1 MPHQQTDSS
10 KAPAQNA
17 ATQPQAPNDMGREQ
31 NRALRPEPRNYAARD
46 VADASLAAP
55 AAGEIGDYA
64 DEGEATGYDGQ
75 QQGANHTNR
84 PHRTE
89 AQRTQ
94 GRLTREYAKRAINR
108 Q

>member
-1 MPHQQTDSS
+1 MPNQHTDSS
-10 KAPAQNA
+10 NV
-17 ATQPQAPNDMGREQ
+17 T
-31 NRALRPEPRNYAARD
+31 ARK
-46 VADASLAAP
+46 
-55 AAGEIGDYA
+55 AAGAIADLA

-89 AQRTQ
+89 AKRTQ
-94 GRLTREYAKRAINR
+94 GRLTREYAKRTINR

>member
-1 MPHQQTDSS
+1 MARGASPTDCHRWAWGPSARL
-10 KAPAQNA
+10 KQLADDFA
-17 ATQPQAPNDMGREQ
+17 AVDGRHG
-31 NRALRPEPRNYAARD
+31 
-46 VADASLAAP
+46 

-89 AQRTQ
+89 AKRTQ
-94 GRLTREYAKRAINR
+94 GRLTREFAKRAINR
-108 Q
+108 R

>member
-1 MPHQQTDSS
+1 MPHQHTDSS
-10 KAPAQNA
+10 TATAQNA
-17 ATQPQAPNDMGREQ
+17 ATEPQAANDQAREQ
-31 NRALRPEPRNYAARD
+31 NRSARPEPRSYAAPD
-46 VADASLAAP
+46 VADSTLAAP

-75 QQGANHTNR
+75 QQGSNHTNR

-89 AQRTQ
+89 ASRTQ
-94 GRLTREYAKRAINR
+94 GRLTREFAKRAINR